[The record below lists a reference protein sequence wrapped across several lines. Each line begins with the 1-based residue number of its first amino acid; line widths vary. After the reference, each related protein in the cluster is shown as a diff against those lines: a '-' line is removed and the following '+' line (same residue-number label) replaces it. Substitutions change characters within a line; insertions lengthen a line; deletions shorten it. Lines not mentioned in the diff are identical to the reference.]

1 MAAKE
6 TNKRVFRYLFKKLLI
21 SSIIMTN
28 LMKFQDLLFILVFLF
43 VFWRR
48 NARLATIIGLL
59 CLLLAIPLFKFWI
72 FFTAERLTWYA
83 ASFFL
88 YTVILLFIN
97 ELKSHENR
105 H

>member
-1 MAAKE
+1 MKIQDIA
-6 TNKRVFRYLFKKLLI
+6 FSLLFLFVLWRR
-21 SSIIMTN
+21 SERLSIIM
-28 LMKFQDLLFILVFLF
+28 
-43 VFWRR
+43 
-48 NARLATIIGLL
+48 GLL

-97 ELKSHENR
+97 ELKS
-105 H
+105 